1 MSAEGAEARLETL
14 LARLEAVRL
23 RLEQAQ
29 GDPDLTLELLG
40 EVSELSKEAAAEVE
54 RAREA
59 ARDAE

>member
-1 MSAEGAEARLETL
+1 VSAEGAEARLETL